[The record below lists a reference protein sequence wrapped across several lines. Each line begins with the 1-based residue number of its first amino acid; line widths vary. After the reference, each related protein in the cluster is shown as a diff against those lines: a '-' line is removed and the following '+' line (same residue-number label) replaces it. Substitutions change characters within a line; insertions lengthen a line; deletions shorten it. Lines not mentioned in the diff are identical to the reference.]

1 MNEACVS
8 RLLRT
13 LACVVVA
20 ALPLMPVLAAAPSPV
35 QGLWLT
41 AAKDAVIAFAPCTDA
56 AGAMCGKVVWDKDAG
71 TPKDTCGV
79 QIARLERD
87 DNGTWRDGWAFD
99 PRSGKRY
106 KATLRS
112 KGDSLTLRAFI
123 GAEVLGENMLFTRV
137 QALPSTPVCASH

>member
-1 MNEACVS
+1 MRALSGTAADACNGG
-8 RLLRT
+8 R
-13 LACVVVA
+13 
-20 ALPLMPVLAAAPSPV
+20 VLAG

-41 AAKDAVIAFAPCTDA
+41 SAKDAVIAFAPCSDA
-56 AGAMCGKVVWDKDAG
+56 ASSVCGRIVWDKDAG

-79 QIARLERD
+79 QIARLDRD

-112 KGDSLTLRAFI
+112 KGASLTLRAFI

>member
-1 MNEACVS
+1 MNEVGLS
-8 RLLRT
+8 RLLRP
-13 LACVVVA
+13 LACVLLA
-20 ALPLMPVLAAAPSPV
+20 ALPLMPAMAAASSPV

-41 AAKDAVIAFAPCTDA
+41 SAKDAVIAFAPGSDA
-56 AGAMCGKVVWDKDAG
+56 ASSVCGRIVWDKDAD

-79 QIARLERD
+79 QIARLDRD

-112 KGDSLTLRAFI
+112 KGASLTLRAFI

-137 QALPSTPVCASH
+137 QTLPSTRVCASD